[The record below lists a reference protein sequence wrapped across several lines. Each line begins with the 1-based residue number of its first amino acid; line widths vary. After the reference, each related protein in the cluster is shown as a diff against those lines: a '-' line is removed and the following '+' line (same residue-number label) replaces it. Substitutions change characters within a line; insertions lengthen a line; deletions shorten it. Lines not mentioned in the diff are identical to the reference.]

1 MPVLINTWSASD
13 HALKLIAQAVCNEN
27 GEITSSGTT
36 KGDQNGGELCAVP
49 WYQHTRK
56 WGKVYRLSDATLAEK
71 VAKTM
76 TDAITNGWIGY
87 DTWNRDSMLSAM
99 NAAGGKIRRINT
111 PCDTDCSA
119 LTYLVLKE
127 VTGVSCEV
135 DTVWLFSQ
143 MWSQMGVAPAS
154 MDDVNTWLETA
165 SSAQCAQ
172 LYGILQNQPTPSP
185 YTDPY
190 FPPFMLSATNTV
202 QLMPKV
208 RQTDYYME
216 RVLPDAGIDVEVYT
230 ITNYVDGVIRD
241 GTAIDTS
248 AYGDNTKTYYLYET
262 PFDSYS
268 SAHLFASV
276 SNNNEAYLVKATAPG
291 LLQRGDILRTR
302 APAQSGGGGHDAI
315 WI

>member
-13 HALKLIAQAVCNEN
+13 HALKLMAQAATNEA
-27 GEITSSGTT
+27 GTITSSGTM

-56 WGKVYRLSDATLAEK
+56 WGKVYRLADPVLAEK

-76 TDAITNGWIGY
+76 TDAIANGWIGY

-119 LTYLVLKE
+119 LTYLVVKE
-127 VTGVSCEV
+127 ATGVSCEV

-143 MWSQMGVAPAS
+143 MWSAFGVAPTS
-154 MDDVNTWLETA
+154 MDDINDWLETA
-165 SSAQCAQ
+165 TEAECAT
-172 LYGILQNQPTPSP
+172 LYAILKTQPTPSP
-185 YTDPY
+185 YTDPH
-190 FPPFMLSATNTV
+190 FPPFQLSATNTV

-216 RVLPDAGIDVEVYT
+216 RILPDAGIDVEVYT

-241 GTAIDTS
+241 GTAIDTT
-248 AYGDNTKTYYLYET
+248 AYGDNTKTYYMYET

-276 SNNNEAYLVKATAPG
+276 SNNNEGYLTKELAPS
-291 LLQRGDILRTR
+291 LLQRGDVLRTR
-302 APAQSGGGGHDAI
+302 APAQAGGGGHNVI

>member
-1 MPVLINTWSASD
+1 MGRQYNTWSASD
-13 HALKLIAQAVCNEN
+13 HALKLIAQAVMNEL
-27 GEITSSGTT
+27 GTT
-36 KGDQNGGELCAVP
+36 TTHGESKGDQNGSELCVVP
-49 WYQHTRK
+49 WYQHSK
-56 WGKVYRLSDATLAEK
+56 YWGKVYRLADPVLAEK

-87 DTWNRDSMLSAM
+87 DTGNRDSMLSALD
-99 NAAGGKIRRINT
+99 AAGSIRKIHT

-119 LTYLVLKE
+119 LIYLVVKQ

-135 DTVWLFSQ
+135 DVPWLFEQ
-143 MWSQMGVAPAS
+143 MQTEMGLSPTS
-154 MDDVNTWLETA
+154 MEDVNTWAETA
-165 SSAQCAQ
+165 SDADRTQ
-172 LYGILQNQPTPSP
+172 LLNILKSQPTPSP

-190 FPPFMLSATNTV
+190 FPAWKPSATESI
-202 QLMPKV
+202 QIMPKV
-208 RQTDYYME
+208 RQMDYYME

-230 ITNYVDGVIRD
+230 VTNYVDGVIRD
-241 GTAIDTS
+241 GTAVDTT

-276 SNNNEAYLVKATAPG
+276 SNNNEGYLTKDLAPT
-291 LLQRGDILRTR
+291 LLHRGDILRTR
-302 APAQSGGGGHDAI
+302 APAQHGGGGHNVI

>member
-1 MPVLINTWSASD
+1 MPVLLNTWSASD
-13 HALKLIAQAVCNEN
+13 HALKLMAQAATNEN
-27 GEITSSGTT
+27 GTITSSGAT
-36 KGDQNGGELCAVP
+36 KGDQNGAELCAVP
-49 WYQHTRK
+49 WYQHSRK
-56 WGKVYRLSDATLAEK
+56 WGKVYRLSDTALAEK
-71 VAKTM
+71 AARTM
-76 TDAITNGWIGY
+76 TDAIANGFLGY

-135 DTVWLFSQ
+135 DTAWLFEQ

-154 MDDVNTWLETA
+154 MADVNAFLQTA
-165 SSAQCAQ
+165 TSAQCAQ
-172 LYGILQNQPTPSP
+172 LYGILKSQPTPSP

-190 FPPFMLSATNTV
+190 FPPFAPSATNSV

-208 RQTDYYME
+208 RQTDYYLE

-230 ITNYVDGVIRD
+230 VTNYVDGVIRD
-241 GTAIDTS
+241 GTAIDTT

-276 SNNNEAYLVKATAPG
+276 SNNNEGYLTKDLAPT
-291 LLQRGDILRTR
+291 LLHRGDILRTR
-302 APAQSGGGGHDAI
+302 APAQQGGGGHNVI

>member
-1 MPVLINTWSASD
+1 MHVL
-13 HALKLIAQAVCNEN
+13 AQAVMNEKGTTTTN
-27 GEITSSGTT
+27 GES
-36 KGDQNGGELCAVP
+36 KGDQNGGELCVVP
-49 WYQHTRK
+49 WYQHSRK
-56 WGKVYRLSDATLAEK
+56 WGKLYRFADSVLAEK

-76 TDAITNGWIGY
+76 SDAITNGFIGY
-87 DTWNRDSMLSAM
+87 DTGNRDSMLSALD
-99 NAAGGKIRRINT
+99 AAGGKIRYINT
-111 PCDTDCSA
+111 PCDTDCSS
-119 LTYLVLKE
+119 LMYLVVKS

-135 DTVWLFSQ
+135 DVPWLMNEFESEF
-143 MWSQMGVAPAS
+143 GITPAN
-154 MDDVNTWLETA
+154 MDDVNRWVDDATDAERTR
-165 SSAQCAQ
+165 
-172 LYGILQNQPTPSP
+172 LYNILKSQETPSP

-190 FPPFMLSATNTV
+190 FPAFKPSATESV

-208 RQTDYYME
+208 RQTDYYLE

-230 ITNYVDGVIRD
+230 VTNYVDGVIRD

-248 AYGDNTKTYYLYET
+248 AYSDNTKTYYLYET

-268 SAHLFASV
+268 SAHLFVSV
-276 SNNNEAYLVKATAPG
+276 SNNNEGYLTGAE